1 MGASPKGPRTGSGGS
16 FRGERGRQPGAA
28 RFDIPSTAVGDDGM
42 RASLPGDAELVAR
55 CRQGDAAAKRELL
68 VRVLPTIRGATRTL
82 LAQRADADDAAQ
94 QAMLDLLG
102 GLDGFRG
109 EGSLAG
115 WARVIA
121 VRAALRHAARQR
133 RHASVVDPEPVLEA
147 HPAAEPEDDA
157 LLAEGL
163 PRPVEAYLDAL
174 PPVQRQALVLRHGL
188 GYTVPEMAE
197 LCGESVNTIKSRL
210 VTARKAL
217 RKLVRRDEAVAEV
230 RRDRRQG
237 VVP

>member
-1 MGASPKGPRTGSGGS
+1 
-16 FRGERGRQPGAA
+16 
-28 RFDIPSTAVGDDGM
+28 VGDDGT
-42 RASLPGDAELVAR
+42 RTSLDAEAELVAR
-55 CRQGDAAAKRELL
+55 CRRGDADAKRELL

-82 LAQRADADDAAQ
+82 LSQRADADDATQ

-109 EGSLAG
+109 EGTLAG
-115 WARVIA
+115 WARIIA

-133 RHASVVDPEPVLEA
+133 RHASLVDPEPVLEA
-147 HPAAEPEDDA
+147 HPADDPLDDEP
-157 LLAEGL
+157 LAEQL
-163 PRPVEAYLDAL
+163 PRSVEAYLDAL

-217 RKLVRRDEAVAEV
+217 RKLVRRDEAVAQV
-230 RRDRRQG
+230 RRGRRQG
-237 VVP
+237 VGP

>member
-1 MGASPKGPRTGSGGS
+1 MDRAFG
-16 FRGERGRQPGAA
+16 
-28 RFDIPSTAVGDDGM
+28 IPSTAVGDDGT
-42 RASLPGDAELVAR
+42 RTSPSGEAELVAR
-55 CRQGDAAAKRELL
+55 CRRGDAAAKRELL
-68 VRVLPTIRGATRTL
+68 LRVLPTIRGATRTL
-82 LAQRADADDAAQ
+82 LAQRADADDATQ

-109 EGSLAG
+109 DGSLAG
-115 WARVIA
+115 WARIIA

-133 RHASVVDPEPVLEA
+133 RHASVVDPEPVLETR
-147 HPAAEPEDDA
+147 PAPEPHDDA
-157 LLAEGL
+157 PLAEAL
-163 PRPVEAYLDAL
+163 PRDVATYLDAL
-174 PPVQRQALVLRHGL
+174 PPVQRRALVLRHGL

-217 RKLVRRDEAVAEV
+217 RKLVRRDEAVAQV

-237 VVP
+237 PSEVDR

>member
-1 MGASPKGPRTGSGGS
+1 MEGPIDGVRRRWAVFG
-16 FRGERGRQPGAA
+16 
-28 RFDIPSTAVGDDGM
+28 IPSTRVGDDGTH
-42 RASLPGDAELVAR
+42 ASRDGEAELVAR
-55 CRQGDAAAKRELL
+55 CRRGDASAKRELL

-82 LAQRADADDAAQ
+82 LSQHADADDATQ

-115 WARVIA
+115 WARIIA

-133 RHASVVDPEPVLEA
+133 RHASLVDPEPVLAA
-147 HPAAEPEDDA
+147 HPAADPHEDA
-157 LLAEGL
+157 SIAEEL
-163 PRPVEAYLDAL
+163 PQAAAVYLDAL

-217 RKLVRRDEAVAEV
+217 RKLVRRDEAVAQV
-230 RRDRRQG
+230 RRDRQQG
-237 VVP
+237 AVR

>member
-1 MGASPKGPRTGSGGS
+1 VGNAASTTG
-16 FRGERGRQPGAA
+16 
-28 RFDIPSTAVGDDGM
+28 
-42 RASLPGDAELVAR
+42 GDAELVAR

-68 VRVLPTIRGATRTL
+68 LRVLPTIRGATRTL
-82 LAQRADADDAAQ
+82 LPQRADADDATQ

-109 EGSLAG
+109 DGSLSA
-115 WARVIA
+115 WARIIA

-133 RHASVVDPEPVLEA
+133 RHASLVDPEPVLDA
-147 HPAAEPEDDA
+147 HPATEPHDDP
-157 LLAEGL
+157 LVEQL
-163 PRPVEAYLDAL
+163 PRSVRAYLGEL

-188 GYTVPEMAE
+188 GYTVPELAE

-217 RKLVRRDEAVAEV
+217 RKLVRRDEAIALV
-230 RRDRRQG
+230 RRDRQQG
-237 VVP
+237 VGP

>member
-1 MGASPKGPRTGSGGS
+1 MGVRAFNVSESSGDP
-16 FRGERGRQPGAA
+16 FEGRLRRPQVFG
-28 RFDIPSTAVGDDGM
+28 IPSTAVGDEGM
-42 RASLPGDAELVAR
+42 GRGGEVELLAR

-68 VRVLPTIRGATRTL
+68 VRVLPTVRGATRTL

-102 GLDGFRG
+102 GLEGFRG

-115 WARVIA
+115 WARIIA

-133 RHASVVDPEPVLEA
+133 RHASLVDPEPVLATAPAPDPRDEA
-147 HPAAEPEDDA
+147 M
-157 LLAEGL
+157 LAEEL
-163 PRPVEAYLDAL
+163 PREVAVYLDAL

-210 VTARKAL
+210 VTARKTL
-217 RKLVRRDEAVAEV
+217 RKLVRRDEAVAQV
-230 RRDRRQG
+230 RRDRRPG
-237 VVP
+237 VSP

>member
-1 MGASPKGPRTGSGGS
+1 MDRRASKVSDSSGDPEG
-16 FRGERGRQPGAA
+16 GRLRRPQVFG
-28 RFDIPSTAVGDDGM
+28 IPSTAVGDEGTG
-42 RASLPGDAELVAR
+42 RGGEVELVAR

-68 VRVLPTIRGATRTL
+68 LRVLPTVRGATRTL

-109 EGSLAG
+109 EGSIAG
-115 WARVIA
+115 WARIIA

-133 RHASVVDPEPVLEA
+133 RHASLVDPEPVLAAAPAPDPRDEA
-147 HPAAEPEDDA
+147 M
-157 LLAEGL
+157 LAEEL
-163 PRPVEAYLDAL
+163 PREVMAYLDAL

-188 GYTVPEMAE
+188 GYTVPELAE

-210 VTARKAL
+210 VTARKTL
-217 RKLVRRDEAVAEV
+217 RKLVRRDEAVAQV
-230 RRDRRQG
+230 RRDRRPG
-237 VVP
+237 VSP

>member
-1 MGASPKGPRTGSGGS
+1 MLGVVDEDRLGSGTRHRWTG
-16 FRGERGRQPGAA
+16 FG
-28 RFDIPSTAVGDDGM
+28 IPSTRVGDDGTH
-42 RASLPGDAELVAR
+42 ASRDGEVELVAR
-55 CRQGDAAAKRELL
+55 CRRGDAAAKRELL

-109 EGSLAG
+109 DGSLAG
-115 WARVIA
+115 WARIIA

-133 RHASVVDPEPVLEA
+133 RHASLVDPEPVLAA
-147 HPAAEPEDDA
+147 HPAVDPRDEA
-157 LLAEGL
+157 LLAEEL
-163 PRPVEAYLDAL
+163 PREVAVYLDAL

-197 LCGESVNTIKSRL
+197 LCGESVNTVKSRL

-217 RKLVRRDEAVAEV
+217 RKLVRRDEAVAQV
-230 RRDRRQG
+230 RRDRQQG
-237 VVP
+237 AGR

>member
-1 MGASPKGPRTGSGGS
+1 MALSGGPPRS
-16 FRGERGRQPGAA
+16 SPCSSPAA
-28 RFDIPSTAVGDDGM
+28 PKAFGIPSPRVGDDGM
-42 RASLPGDAELVAR
+42 GTGRGDGEVELVAR
-55 CRQGDAAAKRELL
+55 CRRGDPAAKRELL
-68 VRVLPTIRGATRTL
+68 VRVLPTVRAATRTL

-109 EGSLAG
+109 DGSLAG
-115 WARVIA
+115 WARIIA

-133 RHASVVDPEPVLEA
+133 RHASLVDPEPVLA
-147 HPAAEPEDDA
+147 AAPAPDPHHDA
-157 LLAEGL
+157 LLAEAL
-163 PRPVEAYLDAL
+163 PREVTAYLDAL

-188 GYTVPEMAE
+188 GYTVPEMAA

-217 RKLVRRDEAVAEV
+217 RKLVRRDEAVAQV
-230 RRDRRQG
+230 RRDRGGQG
-237 VVP
+237 VAP